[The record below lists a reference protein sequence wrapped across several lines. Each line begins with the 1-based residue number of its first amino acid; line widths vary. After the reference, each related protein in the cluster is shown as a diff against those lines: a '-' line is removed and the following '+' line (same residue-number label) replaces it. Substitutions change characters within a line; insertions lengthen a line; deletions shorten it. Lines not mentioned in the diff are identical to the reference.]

1 MPVKNRLVG
10 TGWCR
15 VQPAKPVGFTGLSV
29 QILTNRINA
38 GHSKHF
44 NVKLRYINYLVEQ
57 KLIQVAFFKR
67 EFNTADLLTHAL
79 ARPGFEM
86 MLSKMHQGN
95 TENLFLVASRFG
107 GDLRYESGMTVCIN
121 FILK

>member
-1 MPVKNRLVG
+1 M
-10 TGWCR
+10 
-15 VQPAKPVGFTGLSV
+15 
-29 QILTNRINA
+29 
-38 GHSKHF
+38 
-44 NVKLRYINYLVEQ
+44 
-57 KLIQVAFFKR
+57 
-67 EFNTADLLTHAL
+67 ADLLTHAL

-86 MLSKMHQGN
+86 MLSKMHQNN